1 MSLALAWLQRLGY
14 LGCNNSRAFSLEI
27 FIEPWVLWTL
37 LAAVMQSIR
46 TAGQKVLVADISTV
60 SATLVRYLFGLPFAL
75 FYLCWLLSQ
84 RSWQIPPVNVDFLI
98 CGLLAGILQIVATV
112 LLIQLLTLRN
122 FAVGSTFVRSEIV
135 LTALIGV
142 GWFAERVSL
151 FGWLSILVCVGGLVL
166 ISVAKTGL
174 VSSLWNRSAVYGLGA
189 GLCFAMTS
197 LLLRRASLS
206 LSLDDAMF
214 SAAITLVYMVL
225 LQTAITVVW
234 VAVRQPQEFIVIGA
248 KWRPCLFVGATAV
261 AGSIGWFTAM
271 TLELAAYV
279 KTLGQ
284 IEFLISL
291 LIAIYLFKERPSS
304 MELLGMLLI
313 VGGAVGILLV

>member
-1 MSLALAWLQRLGY
+1 LQLLVGIH
-14 LGCNNSRAFSLEI
+14 LDFL
-27 FIEPWVLWTL
+27 IEPWVLWTL

-46 TAGQKVLVADISTV
+46 TAGQKVLVADISAV

-75 FYLCWLLSQ
+75 LYFFWLLSQ
-84 RSWQIPPVNVDFLI
+84 RNWQTPPVNFDFLI

-112 LLIQLLTLRN
+112 LLIQLFTLRE
-122 FAVGSTFVRSEIV
+122 FAVGSTFVRTEIV

-142 GWFAERVSL
+142 GLFAEQVSL
-151 FGWLSILVCVGGLVL
+151 FGWFSILVCVVGLVM
-166 ISVAKTGL
+166 ISMAKTGL
-174 VSSLWNRSAVYGLGA
+174 ISSLWNRAAVYGLGA
-189 GLCFAMTS
+189 GLCFALTS

-206 LSLDDAMF
+206 LSIDDAMF
-214 SAAITLVYMVL
+214 SAAITLVYMVM
-225 LQTAITVVW
+225 LQTAITVTW
-234 VAVRQPQEFIVIGA
+234 VGVRQPQEFNVIAA
-248 KWRPCLFVGATAV
+248 KWRPCVFVGATAV

-291 LIAIYLFKERPSS
+291 LIAVYLFNERPSK
-304 MELLGMLLI
+304 MELLGMVLI
-313 VGGAVGILLV
+313 VGGAVGILLI

>member
-1 MSLALAWLQRLGY
+1 LQLLVGIH
-14 LGCNNSRAFSLEI
+14 LDFL
-27 FIEPWVLWTL
+27 FEPWVLWTL

-46 TAGQKVLVADISTV
+46 TAGQKVLVADISAV

-75 FYLCWLLSQ
+75 LYFVWLLSQ
-84 RSWQIPPVNVDFLI
+84 RSWQTPPINFDFLI

-122 FAVGSTFVRSEIV
+122 FAVGSTFVRTEIV

-142 GWFAERVSL
+142 GLFAERVSL
-151 FGWLSILVCVGGLVL
+151 FGWLSILVCVIGLVM
-166 ISVAKTGL
+166 ISVAKTGRIN
-174 VSSLWNRSAVYGLGA
+174 SLWNRSAVYGLGA
-189 GLCFAMTS
+189 GLCFALTS

-206 LSLDDAMF
+206 LPIDDAMF
-214 SAAITLVYMVL
+214 SAAITLVYMVM
-225 LQTAITVVW
+225 LQTAITMTW
-234 VAVRQPQEFIVIGA
+234 VGVRQPQELSVIAA
-248 KWRPCLFVGATAV
+248 KWRPCVFVGATAV

-284 IEFLISL
+284 VEFLISL
-291 LIAIYLFKERPSS
+291 LIAVYLFNERPSK
-304 MELLGMLLI
+304 MELLGMVLI
-313 VGGAVGILLV
+313 VGGAVGILLI

>member
-1 MSLALAWLQRLGY
+1 VEFLV
-14 LGCNNSRAFSLEI
+14 
-27 FIEPWVLWTL
+27 EPWVLWAL

-46 TAGQKVLVADISTV
+46 TAGQKVLVADISAV

-75 FYLCWLLSQ
+75 LYFAWLLSQ
-84 RSWQIPPVNVDFLI
+84 RDWQIPTANSVFLI
-98 CGLLAGILQIVATV
+98 CGLLAGVLQIVATV
-112 LLIQLLTLRN
+112 LLIQLFTLRN
-122 FAVGSTFVRSEIV
+122 FAVGSTFVRTEIV
-135 LTALIGV
+135 LTALIGFW
-142 GWFAERVSL
+142 WFAEQVSW

-166 ISVAKTGL
+166 ISLAKTGL

-189 GLCFAMTS
+189 GLCFALTS

-214 SAAITLVYMVL
+214 SAAMTLVYMVL

-234 VAVRQPQEFIVIGA
+234 VGVRQPREFDVIA
-248 KWRPCLFVGATAV
+248 SKWRPCLFVGATAV

-291 LIAIYLFKERPSS
+291 FIAVYLFNERPSRL
-304 MELLGMLLI
+304 ELLGMLLI